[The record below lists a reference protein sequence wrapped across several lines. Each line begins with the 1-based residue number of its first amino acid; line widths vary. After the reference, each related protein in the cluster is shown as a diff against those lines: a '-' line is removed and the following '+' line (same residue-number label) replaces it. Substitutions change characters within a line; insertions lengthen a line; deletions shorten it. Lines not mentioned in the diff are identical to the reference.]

1 MASGVVQALIGATA
15 PPERAGTIA
24 GTVSAVGGLTGL
36 LPPPLLA
43 AVYTVDDSYGIGLT
57 LLAGATLATAAH
69 LRVHGRWIGAALT
82 FPAASTG
89 LHTATTVVTVP
100 TGPGT
105 LHSGQV
111 TATLTS
117 LATQHEMVIV
127 AALPERVTT
136 DTDGH
141 TLVAALRFH
150 LPRHH
155 LVAIAVGT
163 DPHPHETALIA
174 ELLND
179 GTLPIVLT
187 TAAEPEPVA
196 VLLAGA
202 LGIDHVLHVGPHT
215 VQGVRLQHV
224 WTTPTPAMTGRG
236 PKGDRRDDG

>member
-1 MASGVVQALIGATA
+1 MRSAWRTLASPVRGRLRACFTATAVCSLILAFQAPLTTVATPALLGSAGCLGMASGVVQALIGATA

-57 LLAGATLATAAH
+57 LLAGATLGTAAH

-136 DTDGH
+136 DTAAEQQSLSRGAQETDGH
-141 TLVAALRFH
+141 HR
-150 LPRHH
+150 
-155 LVAIAVGT
+155 
-163 DPHPHETALIA
+163 
-174 ELLND
+174 
-179 GTLPIVLT
+179 
-187 TAAEPEPVA
+187 
-196 VLLAGA
+196 
-202 LGIDHVLHVGPHT
+202 
-215 VQGVRLQHV
+215 
-224 WTTPTPAMTGRG
+224 
-236 PKGDRRDDG
+236 